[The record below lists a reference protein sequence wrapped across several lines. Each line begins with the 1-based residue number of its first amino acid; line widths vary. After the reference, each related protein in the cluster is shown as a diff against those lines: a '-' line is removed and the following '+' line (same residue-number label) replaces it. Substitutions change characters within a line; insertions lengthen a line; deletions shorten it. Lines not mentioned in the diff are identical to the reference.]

1 MMKRRGTFPVMPALV
16 PPARPK
22 PLRRGEGPAIHV
34 FERARL
40 QDVDARDKRGHDELN
55 VEILVLESSMQTPP
69 RRPASATRVVDVLVP
84 VALDQAYSYRVPA
97 ELDLQPGDVVGVPL
111 GAREVIGVVW
121 ADNPNPDPRL
131 HNRLKDIAEK
141 LDMPR
146 FREELRSLV
155 DWVASYTLAPRGQ
168 VLRMTLRMG
177 EHLGPER
184 VRLGVRLVGAPPQR
198 LTPARRRL
206 LEILSDGLLHG
217 KSELAKEAGCSASVI
232 DGLVDEGTLA
242 VEHMPRAAPP
252 PAPDPTFAEPDFS
265 PDQRLAAERLRQLVA
280 GGFEVALLDGVTG
293 SGKTE
298 VYFEA
303 VAEVLKRGEQILILM
318 PEIALTGQ
326 FLDRFAARF
335 GARPLEWHSELT
347 PRTRAR
353 NYAAIASGEAP
364 VVVGARSALF
374 LPYAKLGLLIVDEEH
389 DQAYKQE
396 DGAHYHARDMAV
408 VRASIAKIPIV
419 LASATPSVETEV
431 NARKGRY
438 QRVPLPSRFG
448 GQHMPHIE
456 AIDLRQEGPGR
467 GRFIAPRLAEQIG
480 FAIERREQALLFLN
494 RRGYAPLTLCR
505 ACGHRFAC
513 TICDAWLVDHR
524 FRQRLVCHHCGFSM
538 PRPHLCP
545 HCGAEES
552 LAAIGPGVERLQEEA
567 AALFP
572 GARTMVLSSDLI
584 TSIEAMRSELNEIAE
599 GRVDII
605 IGTQL
610 VAKGHNFPRL
620 NLVGVIDADLGL
632 GNGDPRAAERTFQLL
647 NQVIGRAGRDQGR
660 GVGFLQT
667 HQPEHPV
674 MKALVACDREAFYAS
689 EIDSRERTGYPPF
702 GRLASLIISAGDRPS
717 AEGFARKLAS
727 AAPFDERIKVLGPA
741 EAPLAVIKGRYRYR
755 ILVKSPRSLDLSG
768 YLRQWLAAA
777 PKTTGNLKLE
787 VDVDPQSFL

>member
-1 MMKRRGTFPVMPALV
+1 MDDS
-16 PPARPK
+16 ARTHRPS
-22 PLRRGEGPAIHV
+22 A
-34 FERARL
+34 
-40 QDVDARDKRGHDELN
+40 
-55 VEILVLESSMQTPP
+55 SS
-69 RRPASATRVVDVLVP
+69 SGVVDVLVP
-84 VALDQAYSYRVPA
+84 VALNQAYSYRVPRG
-97 ELDLQPGDVVGVPL
+97 LNLQPGDVVSVPL
-111 GAREVIGVVW
+111 GARDVIGVVW
-121 ADNPNPDPRL
+121 AENPNPDPRL
-131 HNRLKDIAEK
+131 HNRLKEVGEK
-141 LDMPR
+141 LDVPPLKQ
-146 FREELRSLV
+146 ELRTLV
-155 DWVASYTLAPRGQ
+155 DWVANYTLSARGM
-168 VLRMTLRMG
+168 VMRMTLRMG

-184 VRLGVRLVGAPPQR
+184 VRMGVRLVGDVPKR
-198 LTPARRRL
+198 MTPARGRL
-206 LEILSDGLLHG
+206 IEILSDRLLHG
-217 KSELAKEAGCSASVI
+217 KSEAAKEAGVSAGVI
-232 DGLVDEGTLA
+232 DGLVDEGTLV
-242 VEHMPRAAPP
+242 VEPMARALPP
-252 PAPDPTFAEPDFS
+252 PAPDPSFCEPDFS
-265 PDQRLAAERLRQLVA
+265 PDQRIAADAMRTFAAKGEFHA
-280 GGFEVALLDGVTG
+280 ALLDGVTG

-303 VAEVLKRGEQILILM
+303 VAEVIRRGEQTLILM

-326 FLDRFAARF
+326 FLDRFALRF
-335 GARPLEWHSELT
+335 GVRPLEWHSELT

-353 NYAAIASGEAP
+353 NWASIAAGEAH

-374 LPYAKLGLLIVDEEH
+374 LPYAKLGLIIVDEEH
-389 DQAYKQE
+389 DQAYKQDE
-396 DGAHYHARDMAV
+396 GAHYHARDMAV

-438 QRVPLPSRFG
+438 QRIALPSRFG

-456 AIDLRQEGPGR
+456 AIDLRREGPMR
-467 GRFIAPRLAEQIG
+467 GRFISPRLAEAVQI
-480 FAIERREQALLFLN
+480 AIDRREQALLFLN

-524 FRQRLVCHHCGFSM
+524 FRQRLVCHHCGFTT

-567 AALFP
+567 AKLFP
-572 GARTMVLSSDLI
+572 DARTMVLSSDLI
-584 TSIEAMRSELNEIAE
+584 TSIDAMRAELTEIAE

-647 NQVIGRAGRDQGR
+647 NQVIGRAGREQGR
-660 GVGFLQT
+660 GIGYLQT

-689 EIDSRERTGYPPF
+689 EIEARERAGYPPF
-702 GRLASLIISAGDRPS
+702 GRLASLIISAGDRPT
-717 AEGFARKLAS
+717 AEGFCAKARQRRADRRTHPGAGPRRSTAGRDQGPLSLS
-727 AAPFDERIKVLGPA
+727 AAGEVGAQRRSVELSA
-741 EAPLAVIKGRYRYR
+741 RLAR
-755 ILVKSPRSLDLSG
+755 PRSEDHGQSQARSRRRSAELSVG
-768 YLRQWLAAA
+768 PTPPCHSGAGAA
-777 PKTTGNLKLE
+777 PAASEPGIRRCSKQIWIPGLPSGRLRRPKRIPE
-787 VDVDPQSFL
+787 